1 MKKKLFYI
9 ILILLVI
16 FIGYKFVKFVEGIE
30 TPDLEYNTVYSEK
43 YDEDLFNDDLLGKT
57 KMQVI
62 DKLGKPLRTE
72 NVNPYLKFLYR
83 DKKDS
88 IYLNC
93 SKGVDLTHYNLTN
106 SNYSYLTIEFNN
118 QNKVQDVSNVKNS
131 EIVNSDNLIGI
142 SKDDVVKKFGE
153 PIQMAQITFDGTI
166 LSFSDLKEGPYTGKQ
181 PKIHMRNI
189 VFDKNNKAVKII
201 KSDGYNV
208 LKDLCEIINN

>member
-1 MKKKLFYI
+1 
-9 ILILLVI
+9 
-16 FIGYKFVKFVEGIE
+16 
-30 TPDLEYNTVYSEK
+30 
-43 YDEDLFNDDLLGKT
+43 
-57 KMQVI
+57 
-62 DKLGKPLRTE
+62 
-72 NVNPYLKFLYR
+72 LKFLYR

-131 EIVNSDNLIGI
+131 EIVNSDSLIGI

-166 LSFSDLKEGPYTGKQ
+166 LSFSNLKEGPYTGKQ